1 MDSAA
6 GELPGCYLQ
15 RHQQWPSRWDGRELP
30 GDGSELA
37 KLQGAIHSPHSHGGG
52 GSGVEVEADLVTK
65 GASPTGGFKMSCKHE
80 EGTAHTSAAVSRTQQ
95 PRYTRHTERNKNL

>member
-37 KLQGAIHSPHSHGGG
+37 KLRGPSTHLTAKG
-52 GSGVEVEADLVTK
+52 EV
-65 GASPTGGFKMSCKHE
+65 GRGW
-80 EGTAHTSAAVSRTQQ
+80 R
-95 PRYTRHTERNKNL
+95 